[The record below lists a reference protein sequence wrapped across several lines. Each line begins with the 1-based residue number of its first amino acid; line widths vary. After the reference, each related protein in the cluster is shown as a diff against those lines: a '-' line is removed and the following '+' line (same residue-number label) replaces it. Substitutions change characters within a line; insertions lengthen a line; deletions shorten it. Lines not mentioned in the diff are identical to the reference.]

1 MLLEPENLVQGLAA
15 VFPALVGVHSQRHI
29 RYGADGFNHL
39 HIRVKTYLYLKDIE
53 LAHSLQGFLLHHF
66 RSIYADGEGG
76 GRSLGGIQAPDAVP
90 GLAHELAH
98 EVVQGYIYGALGGG
112 VSRGEA
118 VHVGEDV
125 FHLEGVCELGKVYLI
140 EEGSNRFYAL
150 AQVRGHGSLSVTHN
164 SFPLN
169 LYLHVRRGG
178 TAVGGHGEYVCQ
190 FQLVGEKLHVKLS
203 VAFDNVELL
212 GAAGATHEAG
222 AYGCQAC
229 CFQKVASILHSRDW
243 LVSC

>member
-1 MLLEPENLVQGLAA
+1 MLLEPENLVQGLVA

-125 FHLEGVCELGKVYLI
+125 FHLEGVCELGKVYLVQ
-140 EEGSNRFYAL
+140 ELGNRFHAL
-150 AQVRGHGSLSVTHN
+150 AQVRGHGGLAVTGYA
-164 SFPLN
+164 FPFQFHLD
-169 LYLHVRRGG
+169 
-178 TAVGGHGEYVCQ
+178 VGR
-190 FQLVGEKLHVKLS
+190 S
-203 VAFDNVELL
+203 
-212 GAAGATHEAG
+212 GAAVA
-222 AYGCQAC
+222 CQVERMAQ
-229 CFQKVASILHSRDW
+229 F
-243 LVSC
+243 